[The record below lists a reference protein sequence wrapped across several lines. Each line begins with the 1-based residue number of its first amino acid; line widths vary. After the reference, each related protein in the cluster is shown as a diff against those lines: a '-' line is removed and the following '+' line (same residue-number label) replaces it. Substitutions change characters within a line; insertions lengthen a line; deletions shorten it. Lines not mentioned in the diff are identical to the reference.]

1 MEVYM
6 SGTSWL
12 PRREQDFVDLCLKWK
27 AALEDPAIVAAFGW
41 NQTDV
46 TAVLAKIIVFLT
58 ARTTYGQVNS
68 SRNRLAKDEAKDE
81 AEHGME
87 DFANTSIRYNKL
99 MKEED
104 KLYYGIHTPDPVPTP
119 VTAPT
124 TYPEAEADTS
134 VIRQVTIR
142 FWDSLTKKRG
152 KPHGVHGAEIRW
164 AILDHAPASVK
175 ELVNSDFDTA
185 SPFTLVF
192 DETQRGQRLY
202 FCLRWE
208 STTNLK
214 GPYGEIYSAVIP

>member
-1 MEVYM
+1 M

>member
-1 MEVYM
+1 M

-12 PRREQDFVDLCLKWK
+12 PRREQDFADLCAKWK
-27 AALEDPAIVAAFGW
+27 AALEDPAVVAAFGW
-41 NQTDV
+41 EQGEV
-46 TAVLAKIIVFLT
+46 TAVLAMLIAFLT
-58 ARTTYGQVNS
+58 ARTAYEQVNS
-68 SRNRLAKDEAKDE
+68 SRNRLVKDEARDM
-81 AEHGME
+81 AERVME
-87 DFANTSIRYNKL
+87 GFANASIRYNKK

-104 KLYYGIHTPDPVPTP
+104 KQYYGIHTPDRVPTAN
-119 VTAPT
+119 TAPPGF
-124 TYPEAEADTS
+124 PEAESDTS
-134 VIRQVTIR
+134 VLRQVTIR

-164 AILDHAPASVK
+164 AILDHVPLSVN

-208 STTNLK
+208 TTTNLK
-214 GPYGEIYSAVIP
+214 GPYSEIYSAIIP